1 MAKFTVFFND
11 SPIQTHNFD
20 EGVVRIGRDET
31 NDIHIDSL
39 SIAPAHAVAI
49 FKEEKWVI
57 KCLNDSFPLFV
68 NEEKTKAHIIKDGDK
83 IGIGKHVI
91 VYNSYRI
98 EATEPED
105 EVNGASDFNLKI
117 PPKMENEAYLQVTA
131 GKHIGRLITLRKV
144 MTKIGQS
151 GFGII
156 IISRR
161 KEGYFISALEGHDSI
176 TINDE
181 PLGNDTIQLIADDK
195 VELKGLVMHFYLKQ
209 A

>member
-1 MAKFTVFFND
+1 MAKFTVLFND

-31 NDIHIDSL
+31 NDIQIDSL

-49 FKEEKWVI
+49 FKDNQWTI

-68 NEEKTKAHIIKDGDK
+68 NEKKTKAHVINDGDK

-91 VYNSYRI
+91 VYNSYKI
-98 EATEPED
+98 EATED
-105 EVNGASDFNLKI
+105 EPNGTSNFDLKI
-117 PPKMENEAYLQVTA
+117 PPKVENEAYLQVTG

-144 MTKIGQS
+144 MTKIGQP

-161 KEGYFISALEGHDSI
+161 KEGYFISALEGHQSI
-176 TINDE
+176 IVNDE
-181 PLGNDTIQLIADDK
+181 ALGNDTVQLFADDK
-195 VELKGLVMHFYLKQ
+195 VELKGLIMHFYLTQ